1 MIGDNYSIKELDE
14 KLYEKLCK
22 KWPRRI
28 LLQSVFGS
36 KKLIHDQLH
45 CHFGQFIS
53 LKTRSDQFFVRAYS
67 SEEISSNNCM
77 YMHKELRIAIS
88 DETITEISHIK
99 AAKLCKRLQVQCHN
113 VSVDVKNLELSV
125 TTSLK
130 DCPVQ
135 AHTRFVVPH
144 FGKSILTEIVH
155 VESTI
160 REDLCDDLSGLS
172 IQNTSTPKR
181 SQDEFFIV
189 TEISEVKV
197 LNSDGANG
205 KKLPTSGGPAIG
217 GVQEEL
223 KIIYKTVDSLNS
235 LNKNYTGILL
245 YGPSGTGKTLLAEVV
260 MSQFKDF
267 HQIKI
272 NGAEIYSQ
280 YAGETEERLRSLFQQ
295 TKNHEKSVVFL
306 DEFDVLT
313 LSTSE
318 QERRVTASI
327 KVLMDNL
334 SEFSDRKVLLLATS
348 SKSEMI
354 DSSFRRP
361 GRLDLEI
368 ELSIP
373 NPIQRE
379 EIIRVYRDKFD
390 LILSDEDIKIVSQN
404 AHGYVGA
411 DLEALIAHATTN
423 GQGDKNSCL
432 AALNI
437 VKPSAMREVQ
447 VTVPNVSWE
456 DIGGLDDLKLKLCQ
470 AIEWPIK
477 HPEKFRKMGIV
488 PPKGVLMYGPPGCS
502 KTMIAK
508 ALANESQL
516 NFVAIKGPELF
527 KKYVGE
533 SEQAVRQLFKRARR
547 VAPCIVFFD
556 EIDALGSERGSSG
569 SGSKVG
575 DRVLAQILTEMDG
588 IEQLKDVIVV
598 AATNRPDMIDKAL
611 MRPGRLDRIEYVP
624 LPDEKTRLKIFQIHT
639 KRKPLDSN
647 IDLSELAQKTQ
658 NYSGAEIAAV
668 CNEAALKALET
679 NLQNS
684 EENTK
689 DDHELKVNSK
699 HFQEALEVVKPR
711 IEPNSNLL
719 KIYDTFRRTK
729 EI

>member
-1 MIGDNYSIKELDE
+1 MLGDSYTIKELDE

-28 LLQSVFGS
+28 LLQSAFGS

-53 LKTRSDQFFVRAYS
+53 LKTRNSDQFFVRAYS
-67 SEEISSNNCM
+67 SEEISSNNCI
-77 YMHKELRIAIS
+77 YVHKELRIAIS
-88 DETITEISHIK
+88 DETIADITPIK
-99 AAKLCKRLQVQCHN
+99 GGRLCKRLQVKCHN
-113 VSVDVKNLELSV
+113 ESVDVKNLELSV

-135 AHTRFVVPH
+135 LYTRFVIPH
-144 FGKSILTEIVH
+144 FGKSVLTEIVH

-160 REDLCDDLSGLS
+160 RDDLCEDLSGLS
-172 IQNTSTPKR
+172 IQHTSTPKR
-181 SQDEFFIV
+181 SQDKFLIV
-189 TEISEVKV
+189 TEISEIKV
-197 LNSDGANG
+197 LNSNDANE
-205 KKLPTSGGPAIG
+205 KHLPASNKLAIG

-223 KIIYKTVDSLNS
+223 GIIYKTVDSLNS

-260 MSQFKDF
+260 MNQLKDF

-272 NGAEIYSQ
+272 NGAGIYSQ

-334 SEFSDRKVLLLATS
+334 SEFSDRKILLLATS

-368 ELSIP
+368 ELCIP
-373 NPIQRE
+373 NPSQRE
-379 EIIRVYRDKFD
+379 EIIRIFRDKFNI
-390 LILSDEDIKIVSQN
+390 ILSDEDIKMISQN

-423 GQGDKNSCL
+423 GRGDKNSCL
-432 AALNI
+432 EALKI

-456 DIGGLDDLKLKLCQ
+456 DIGGMDDLKLKLCQ

-477 HPEKFRKMGIV
+477 HPEKFRKMGIT

-533 SEQAVRQLFKRARR
+533 SEQVHNYFKHLS
-547 VAPCIVFFD
+547 FF
-556 EIDALGSERGSSG
+556 
-569 SGSKVG
+569 
-575 DRVLAQILTEMDG
+575 
-588 IEQLKDVIVV
+588 LK
-598 AATNRPDMIDKAL
+598 
-611 MRPGRLDRIEYVP
+611 
-624 LPDEKTRLKIFQIHT
+624 
-639 KRKPLDSN
+639 
-647 IDLSELAQKTQ
+647 
-658 NYSGAEIAAV
+658 
-668 CNEAALKALET
+668 
-679 NLQNS
+679 
-684 EENTK
+684 
-689 DDHELKVNSK
+689 
-699 HFQEALEVVKPR
+699 
-711 IEPNSNLL
+711 
-719 KIYDTFRRTK
+719 
-729 EI
+729 

>member
-28 LLQSVFGS
+28 VLQSVFGS

-113 VSVDVKNLELSV
+113 VSVDVKDLELSV

-432 AALNI
+432 EALNI

-533 SEQAVRQLFKRARR
+533 SEQVHNYF
-547 VAPCIVFFD
+547 
-556 EIDALGSERGSSG
+556 
-569 SGSKVG
+569 
-575 DRVLAQILTEMDG
+575 
-588 IEQLKDVIVV
+588 
-598 AATNRPDMIDKAL
+598 
-611 MRPGRLDRIEYVP
+611 EY
-624 LPDEKTRLKIFQIHT
+624 K
-639 KRKPLDSN
+639 
-647 IDLSELAQKTQ
+647 
-658 NYSGAEIAAV
+658 
-668 CNEAALKALET
+668 
-679 NLQNS
+679 
-684 EENTK
+684 
-689 DDHELKVNSK
+689 
-699 HFQEALEVVKPR
+699 
-711 IEPNSNLL
+711 NLL
-719 KIYDTFRRTK
+719 KKMNAFFKIFF
-729 EI
+729 